1 MDIEQNIFFDEFN
14 NKLKILEDTIVD
26 IQAANYESGDID
38 ELFRAI
44 HTIKGTAD
52 LLGLFLIVSLTHK
65 AEDLLQFVRDG
76 KIKIN
81 EEICDLFLELK
92 KFIVI
97 LVEDISEGSFD
108 NSDSEKLFNQFE
120 NSLNQQINKAQNIT
134 YEENEVKTI
143 LVVDDSAMVRYLVK
157 KVGADD
163 GYNVLTTD
171 NTQDAYS
178 KIQENAV
185 DILFCDF
192 NPPNDEFIEL
202 IELIRTDVAY
212 KNLPLVMLLSNNH
225 QNEDIKKLAKQT
237 HAKAWIGK
245 PLDAKKLELIL
256 SKIIIKK

>member
-14 NKLKILEDTIVD
+14 NKLKILEDTIVE
-26 IQAANYESGDID
+26 IKATNYQSGDIN

-52 LLGLFLIVSLTHK
+52 LLGLFSIVSLTHK
-65 AEDLLQFVRDG
+65 AEDLLQFVREG
-76 KIKIN
+76 KIKIDK
-81 EEICDLFLELK
+81 EICDLLIELK

-108 NSDSEKLFNQFE
+108 NSDTEKLFNQFE
-120 NSLNQQINKAQNIT
+120 NSFNQQINKAQNIE
-134 YEENEVKTI
+134 YEQTDVKTI

-157 KVGADD
+157 KVGADE

-171 NTQDAYS
+171 NTKDAYT

-192 NPPNDEFIEL
+192 NPPNQEFIEFIEL
-202 IELIRTDVAY
+202 VRTDVSY
-212 KNLPLVMLLSNNH
+212 KNIPLVMLLSNNH
-225 QNEDIKKLAKQT
+225 QNDDIRKLAKQT

-245 PLDAKKLELIL
+245 PLDAKKLELVL